1 MGLATLE
8 DVEDGLT
15 LGFQL
20 GGLGGV
26 FAEHE
31 RAGDEADDEGDEDGG
46 DHRLFGDEFDAD
58 ERAEVGG
65 GLRGVEDDHDLGR
78 FKPSRLAVVGGE
90 GRFDQSLAIADH
102 KHGSD
107 AILSHWS

>member
-26 FAEHE
+26 FAEDE
-31 RAGDEADDEGDEDGG
+31 SAGDEADDEGDEDGG
-46 DHRLFGDEFDAD
+46 DHRLFGNEFDAD

-65 GLRGVEDDHDLGR
+65 GDGRVIETEDCDVTSDLRNGVLTTRE
-78 FKPSRLAVVGGE
+78 
-90 GRFDQSLAIADH
+90 
-102 KHGSD
+102 
-107 AILSHWS
+107 

>member
-1 MGLATLE
+1 MTRSRRILATLE
-8 DVEDGLT
+8 DVEDGLA

-26 FAEHE
+26 LAEDE
-31 RAGDEADDEGDEDGG
+31 STGDEADDEGDEDGG

-65 GLRGVEDDHDLGR
+65 GLRG
-78 FKPSRLAVVGGE
+78 GE
-90 GRFDQSLAIADH
+90 GDNHA
-102 KHGSD
+102 
-107 AILSHWS
+107 